1 MKGWVDL
8 GQNPVVLNTG
18 PFDWES
24 NALTNANSFLNK
36 GKSAI
41 APLINGPEVLS
52 SASDK
57 AKLFPKNLSK
67 NSNLNDLGIF
77 LPVYPSKTNLKQH
90 NISITPK
97 MVKTVIV
104 NLDSSNASGPECI
117 KDESVEFWKIWNIC
131 ALLLGTW
138 DTTVVGTQGKVLIC
152 EAFRSFKNA
161 L

>member
-1 MKGWVDL
+1 M
-8 GQNPVVLNTG
+8 NTG
-18 PFDWES
+18 RFDWES

-97 MVKTVIV
+97 MVKKVIV
-104 NLDSSNASGPECI
+104 NLDSSNVSGPECI
-117 KDESVEFWKIWNIC
+117 KDESVEF
-131 ALLLGTW
+131 
-138 DTTVVGTQGKVLIC
+138 
-152 EAFRSFKNA
+152 
-161 L
+161 